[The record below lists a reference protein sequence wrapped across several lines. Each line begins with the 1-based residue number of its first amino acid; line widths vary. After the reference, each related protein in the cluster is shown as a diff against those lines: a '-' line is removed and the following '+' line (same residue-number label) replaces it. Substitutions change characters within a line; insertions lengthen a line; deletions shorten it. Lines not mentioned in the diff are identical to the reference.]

1 MSTATA
7 KGNALQGLNVTANE
21 VGAFLGKIVSFN
33 NSLKLYHWHV
43 TGVSS
48 YAKHIALD
56 QAIAD
61 LADATDRLV
70 ETTYAMAGDVT
81 IVIPE
86 TTNPSDIVKHASMF
100 YDVIQDAREYFSE
113 AFTQAILDDYQEGLQ
128 QMLYRL
134 KRLQ

>member
-1 MSTATA
+1 MSTATLKEKA
-7 KGNALQGLNVTANE
+7 TTGIKGSTAE
-21 VGAFLGKIVSFN
+21 IGAFLGKIVSFN

-43 TGVSS
+43 TGTGS

-56 QAIAD
+56 QALED
-61 LADATDRLV
+61 LTEATDRLV

-86 TTNPSDIVKHASMF
+86 TKVPTDIVKHATDF
-100 YDVIQDAREYFSE
+100 YAVVEDARKYFTE
-113 AFTQAILDDYQEGLQ
+113 AFTQAIIDDYHEALQ

>member
-7 KGNALQGLNVTANE
+7 KQKAAKGLKGSVAE

-43 TGVSS
+43 TGVGS

-56 QAIAD
+56 QA
-61 LADATDRLV
+61 LEGLYEATDRLV
-70 ETTYAMAGDVT
+70 ETTYAMAGDIN

-86 TTNPSDIVKHASMF
+86 TKIPTDIVNHACGF
-100 YDVIQDAREYFSE
+100 YDVVEEAREYFSE
-113 AFTQAILDDYQEGLQ
+113 AFTQAIIDDYHEALQ